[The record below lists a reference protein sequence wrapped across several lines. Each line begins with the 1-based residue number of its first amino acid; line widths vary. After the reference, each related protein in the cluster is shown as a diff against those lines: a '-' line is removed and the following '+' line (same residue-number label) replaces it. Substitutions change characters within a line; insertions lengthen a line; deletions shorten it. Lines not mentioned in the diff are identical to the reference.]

1 LGLFLCQQ
9 EFIEDHYKGKA
20 DEYLEAIAELSDLRQ
35 VRKKKQT
42 RAAQTRVYWGRLPFI
57 FIFYFLKNFLLIM
70 MLTKIV
76 NKPQKQNRNHFLQF
90 SFEIIL
96 KKCVALFLFL
106 FHFGFILFIF
116 IIRP

>member
-1 LGLFLCQQ
+1 
-9 EFIEDHYKGKA
+9 
-20 DEYLEAIAELSDLRQ
+20 
-35 VRKKKQT
+35 
-42 RAAQTRVYWGRLPFI
+42 
-57 FIFYFLKNFLLIM
+57 M

-96 KKCVALFLFL
+96 KNFVALFLFL